1 MTLCPIRCFS
11 CGNVIGHLWLRY
23 CELRVKYGDE
33 IDGKS
38 TKLVKIHD
46 GMLKQRTPECQAL
59 DELGLTD
66 MCCRRMFLSQVDLI
80 DSIN

>member
-1 MTLCPIRCFS
+1 M
-11 CGNVIGHLWLRY
+11 
-23 CELRVKYGDE
+23 RVKYGEE

-46 GMLKQRTPECQAL
+46 GMLKQRTPECRAL